1 MRAATHAW
9 AKGEMGP
16 DSALSIDL
24 IAATGSAAMA
34 TPLLT
39 DRNRA
44 WAAALAA
51 RLKMRGTILFAAGAG
66 HFIGAGSVIEQLEA
80 RGVRVSR
87 VQ

>member
-1 MRAATHAW
+1 
-9 AKGEMGP
+9 
-16 DSALSIDL
+16 
-24 IAATGSAAMA
+24 MA